1 MKHLVIWILVLA
13 LLLSGCVVF
22 EHNHAEETTEA
33 DQETLSTAETEEPS
47 EQSDRFGL
55 SYIAAHGFN
64 PYSCNCITN
73 RPVFSLAYEGLFAMG
88 NHFQP
93 EPVLC
98 DKFAVSES
106 GKYYIFKLCE
116 SARFSDGSPLTAYDV
131 VASLEKARGSEYYGS
146 RFFKV
151 AEFQAKD
158 EHTVAV
164 TLYYA
169 YENLPLLLDVPIVKL
184 GTESDNQPI
193 GSGPYRFS
201 GSEPHLSLVKNENWW
216 QEKMAPIDVP
226 SIILTAA
233 KDAPD
238 VRDNFEFG
246 ATSLVCADLN
256 SPTAVGYR
264 CDYELWDCPTTTMQY
279 LGFNLGGGLFLNRE
293 FRAAVTHIID
303 RESIIATV
311 YKGFAEPA
319 YLPCAPSS
327 PLYDQELAQDYT
339 YDKDAF
345 LKSRKSS
352 GVVEEY
358 VGTLL
363 VCSNDPARI
372 EMAYRIADS
381 LNDAGVK
388 IEVSS
393 VDYDTYLYRL
403 YVGQYD
409 CYIGETRLSANFDLS
424 EFFRPYGSLC
434 IGAIQNS
441 SMEQLCYDAVEN
453 TGNCY
458 DLEKSVMEN
467 AYFCPILFKSYAVM
481 VNRGVITNLQPAMD
495 NVFHLAGGRTLSDA
509 TISFEEITSE
519 KEPGETDVPT
529 EETEEVLP

>member
-1 MKHLVIWILVLA
+1 MKHIIIMLLVLA

-22 EHNHAEETTEA
+22 ERDTATEPDESVQETVFPEETE
-33 DQETLSTAETEEPS
+33 DPAEKTN
-47 EQSDRFGL
+47 RFGL
-55 SYIAAHGFN
+55 SYIAANGFN

-73 RPVFSLAYEGLFAMG
+73 RPILSLVYEGLFVMG

-116 SARFSDGSPLTAYDV
+116 GVRFSDGSPLTAADV
-131 VASLEKARGSEYYGS
+131 VASLEKARGSDYYGT
-146 RFFKV
+146 RFSKV
-151 AEFQAKD
+151 AEFTAKD
-158 EHTVAV
+158 EQTLAV

-169 YENLPLLLDVPIVKL
+169 YENLPLLLDVPIVKA
-184 GTESDNQPI
+184 GTEDSNQPV
-193 GSGPYRFS
+193 GSGPYMFS
-201 GSEPHLSLVKNENWW
+201 GQEPNLNLITNENWW
-216 QEKMAPIDVP
+216 QDRPSPVAAPRIT
-226 SIILTAA
+226 LTAA

-293 FRAAVTHIID
+293 FRASVTHIID

-327 PLYDQELAQDYT
+327 PLYDQELALEYG
-339 YDKDAF
+339 YDREAF
-345 LKSRKSS
+345 VKARHSA
-352 GVVEEY
+352 GVVEDY
-358 VGTLL
+358 VATLL

-381 LNDAGVK
+381 MNEAGVK
-388 IEVSS
+388 VEVSS

-409 CYIGETRLSANFDLS
+409 CFIGETRLSANFDLS
-424 EFFRPYGSLC
+424 EFFRPYGSLS

-441 SMEQLCYDAVEN
+441 SMEQLCYDALEN

-481 VNRGVITNLQPAMD
+481 VNRGIITNLQPAMD

-509 TISFEEITSE
+509 TISFEEITNENQSE
-519 KEPGETDVPT
+519 ESSGEK
-529 EETEEVLP
+529 EETEEVLS